1 MPAKTR
7 HCGHCGAR
15 VQSTD
20 THCMDCGRELLPSTP
35 PQAEAAPPSPPQPTI
50 EMSQQPLP
58 LPPSVEAEAAVEVL
72 ENWGHAIAAVGAA
85 VGAFCIVAAFVTAVG
100 GQYAIAIGLA
110 AGGASYILI
119 GAWLQA
125 IHNVAAAAA
134 DMLGR
139 QTEALEALA
148 RRTQ

>member
-15 VQSTD
+15 VQAND

-50 EMSQQPLP
+50 EMSQEPLP
-58 LPPSVEAEAAVEVL
+58 LPPSVESEASADSLVS
-72 ENWGHAIAAVGAA
+72 WGRAIS
-85 VGAFCIVAAFVTAVG
+85 IL
-100 GQYAIAIGLA
+100 YAISGIVTMVLAFSFGSSGQGELAIGI
-110 AGGASYILI
+110 AGAGIGQIIA
-119 GAWLQA
+119 GAWLQSL
-125 IHNVAAAAA
+125 HNAAAVNLR
-134 DMLGR
+134 MLGR